1 MRFLR
6 MDKLRFV
13 IDTNILVSAVLI
25 KSSIPDV
32 ALKKAKSLGIILFS
46 DATFQELQ
54 EILNRSKFNK
64 YISVNIRTQFLAKF
78 KLEAEQI
85 EIDEMIKECRDPKDD
100 KFLDVAINGNAT
112 HIITGDKDLLELH
125 PFRGVDII
133 TAKQLLEI
141 VSDF

>member
-1 MRFLR
+1 

-25 KSSIPDV
+25 QSSVPDV
-32 ALKKAKSLGIILFS
+32 AFKKAKSIGIILLS
-46 DATFQELQ
+46 EATFEELQ
-54 EILNRSKFNK
+54 EILNRSKFDK
-64 YISVNIRTQFLAKF
+64 YISVSIRTQFLAKL

-85 EIDEMIKECRDPKDD
+85 KIQQIIKECRDPKDD
-100 KFLDVAINGNAT
+100 KFLEVAINGNAT

-133 TAKQLLEI
+133 TATQFLEAF
-141 VSDF
+141 SDL

>member
-85 EIDEMIKECRDPKDD
+85 KIDEMIKECRDPKDD

-112 HIITGDKDLLELH
+112 HIITGDKDLLDLH

-141 VSDF
+141 VSDL